1 MQTTDGTFDILN
13 VAMIGRRHRRD
24 YETHVEMKP
33 TMTARH
39 FD

>member
-1 MQTTDGTFDILN
+1 MQATDGASDILN
-13 VAMIGRRHRRD
+13 VTVIGRRHRRD

>member
-1 MQTTDGTFDILN
+1 MQATDGASDILN
-13 VAMIGRRHRRD
+13 VTVIGRRHRRD

-39 FD
+39 VD